1 VAPHR
6 RRPAPTA
13 GQAPQ
18 IRRPKVAGLRNRP
31 EQPPAEHSDVE
42 LDQESVKNLLNGV
55 RGTPPAARR
64 GAVAEDL
71 AAETAVLPRITDDEP
86 SVEDKPA
93 ITGVLDTEPADTEP
107 VDTATVEP
115 EIDPET
121 NEPPARADVDTEDA
135 PVRTGRKRRP
145 ATRPDT
151 DTEDAPVKRRPTAA
165 AAPTA
170 KPRSDTIRP
179 AGKRRVRG
187 AARPTDLEAA
197 ETDTGVESKRPAR
210 HARVDDR
217 PTRTRAQ
224 TQISMAIILTVVAV
238 VLAGAAV
245 FFRGEANDLTSGDSN
260 TALTD
265 SATTSQLKGQLT
277 TAIKQTF
284 SYNYTDLDSTQKAV
298 KENLTGKALCE
309 YNLLFGEVKQYAPQ
323 QKIVLDTTVRELAV
337 TRIDGDRAEALVY
350 IDQLST
356 RVDVNKT
363 VAVGG
368 QFGVR
373 AQRAGDHWK
382 ITEFDMFGQP
392 LFNGKPAP
400 TC

>member
-18 IRRPKVAGLRNRP
+18 IRRPKKVAGLRNRT
-31 EQPPAEHSDVE
+31 EQSAGEHSDVE

-55 RGTPPAARR
+55 RGTPPASRR
-64 GAVAEDL
+64 RAGADDL

-86 SVEDKPA
+86 PAELEVEPEADEPA
-93 ITGVLDTEPADTEP
+93 ITGVLDTEPA
-107 VDTATVEP
+107 EP
-115 EIDPET
+115 EIDPDT
-121 NEPPARADVDTEDA
+121 NEPPAKADVDTEDA

-145 ATRPDT
+145 ATRT
-151 DTEDAPVKRRPTAA
+151 DTEEAPVKRRPTAA
-165 AAPTA
+165 AAPAT
-170 KPRSDTIRP
+170 KPRTDTIRP
-179 AGKRRVRG
+179 AGKRRTQG

-197 ETDTGVESKRPAR
+197 ETDTGAESKRSSR
-210 HARVDDR
+210 HARTDDR

-224 TQISMAIILTVVAV
+224 TQISLAIILTVVAV

-245 FFRGEANDLTSGDSN
+245 FFRGKVNDLTSGDSN

-265 SATTSQLKGQLT
+265 SATTSQIKGQLT

-284 SYNYTDLDSTQKAV
+284 SYNYTDLDSTEKAV
-298 KENLTGKALCE
+298 KENLSGRALCE

-323 QKIVLDTTVRELAV
+323 QKIVLDTTVRELGV
-337 TRIDGDRAEALVY
+337 TRVDGDRAEALVY

-356 RVDVNKT
+356 RADVNKT

-373 AQRAGDHWK
+373 AQRVGDHWK

>member
-1 VAPHR
+1 
-6 RRPAPTA
+6 
-13 GQAPQ
+13 
-18 IRRPKVAGLRNRP
+18 VAGLRNRS
-31 EQPPAEHSDVE
+31 EQPPVEPTDVE
-42 LDQESVKNLLNGV
+42 LDQESVKNLLNSV
-55 RGTPPAARR
+55 RGTPPPTRR

-86 SVEDKPA
+86 ADDTEPA
-93 ITGVLDTEPADTEP
+93 ITGVLDTEPAAEP
-107 VDTATVEP
+107 ETEP
-115 EIDPET
+115 EIDSET
-121 NEPPARADVDTEDA
+121 NEPPARADVDTEEA
-135 PVRTGRKRRP
+135 PVRPARKRRP
-145 ATRPDT
+145 AIRSDT
-151 DTEDAPVKRRPTAA
+151 DTEDAPAKRRPTAS

-179 AGKRRVRG
+179 AGKRRTQG

-197 ETDTGVESKRPAR
+197 ETDTGVESKRAAR

-217 PTRTRAQ
+217 PTRTRVQ
-224 TQISMAIILTVVAV
+224 TQISLAIILAVVAV

-245 FFRGEANDLTSGDSN
+245 FFRGKANDLTSGDSN

-265 SATTSQLKGQLT
+265 SATTSQIKGQLT

-284 SYNYTDLDSTQKAV
+284 SYNYTDLDSTEKSVKA
-298 KENLTGKALCE
+298 NLTGKALCE
-309 YNLLFGEVKQYAPQ
+309 YDLLFKDVKQYAPQ

-373 AQRAGDHWK
+373 AQRVGDHWK